1 MSAAVAC
8 TDVEKLEIDHNGG
21 YNTMFN
27 EESEAYYASLREFK
41 DEIWNYGRPVSFGW
55 FSDWAPSGAAR
66 KGYLSAVPDSM
77 DIISM
82 WSGAPSRSQITPEQ
96 KRPTG

>member
-1 MSAAVAC
+1 
-8 TDVEKLEIDHNGG
+8 
-21 YNTMFN
+21 MFN
-27 EESEAYYASLREFK
+27 EESEAYYKSLREFK

-82 WSGAPSRSQITPEQ
+82 WSGAPSRSHGYSI
-96 KRPTG
+96 GISGLCLCVW